1 MRVRAAIFRKVET
14 GITGSSDIEL
24 LDGLKEG
31 EEIVTGSY
39 SVVRTLRNEARVNV
53 DNKVE
58 TAKTQ

>member
-1 MRVRAAIFRKVET
+1 VKT

-39 SVVRTLRNEARVNV
+39 SVVRTLRNETRVNV

-58 TAKTQ
+58 VAKTQ